1 MQKLQVEGKKEER
14 ERKREREREREK
26 EREDRDYVEG
36 RDKKESKQL
45 DQNTFYVVLAGCQEH
60 FSIINSNLHVIMSL
74 FLEPSGL
81 ILSAGIRH
89 FPNYRY
95 RHL

>member
-1 MQKLQVEGKKEER
+1 MQKITSRRKKRRDREIEGGEIKKKVDE
-14 ERKREREREREK
+14 
-26 EREDRDYVEG
+26 
-36 RDKKESKQL
+36 
-45 DQNTFYVVLAGCQEH
+45 NTFSVVLAGCQEH

-74 FLEPSGL
+74 FLEPGML